1 MPMGLL
7 RPFQEPLRKVV
18 HDGGLRKPHE
28 GPSLSATSGF
38 WQRSF
43 TPGAKRKKV
52 MAMVD
57 LMNLEDQVDLDFTFA
72 RRRARLGRLKTLLRG
87 TRSTLLSSDEIR
99 RTVPASGATYR
110 GRRTVEVSRIVGSLG
125 KHEQFDQNFMP
136 LSRANPQ
143 KWKRIDRAFRLGQEL
158 PPVSLLELGGD
169 YFVND
174 GNHRVSVARFHG
186 VEWIDAEVTEYKSLS
201 THA

>member
-1 MPMGLL
+1 
-7 RPFQEPLRKVV
+7 
-18 HDGGLRKPHE
+18 
-28 GPSLSATSGF
+28 
-38 WQRSF
+38 
-43 TPGAKRKKV
+43 
-52 MAMVD
+52 MVD
-57 LMNLEDQVDLDFTFA
+57 LMNLEDQVEKEFTVA
-72 RRRARLGRLKTLLRG
+72 RRRARLGRLKMLLLRRG
-87 TRSTLLSSDEIR
+87 TRSTLLSPDEIR
-99 RTVPASGATYR
+99 RTVPASGAMYR
-110 GRRTVEVSRIVGSLG
+110 GRRTLEVSRIVGSVG

-186 VEWIDAEVTEYKSLS
+186 VEWIDAEVTEYKSLDTRRRAHPLDS
-201 THA
+201 PCTA